1 MSRLKPLTSMPKLTQ
16 AFIRLLVAKFVFTV
30 CALVCFSQSPTTG
43 RILGTV
49 VDPNGAR
56 VVWADIIVEDES
68 TGHKRQTKTDKE
80 GNYTVPLLPTGHY
93 SVTIRATGFAPS
105 VFQQVQVVITETTTL
120 DAQVVPSG
128 PHTESIRIDSTLQRD
143 GPRLGRVVDSRAV
156 SHLPLATRNFTQI
169 LALSPGTAV
178 ALPDNTAVG
187 RNSQNISVNGARVTQ
202 NDFEINGIDANNLTT
217 NAASLLAVPA
227 PETIHEFKLQTS
239 LYDATFGRAGGGNLQ
254 AVTKVGSNDFH
265 GAAYEYFLND
275 ALNSNN
281 PFLKAAAVPRP
292 KLQRN
297 IFGGLLGGPVKSNR
311 LFFFASYQG
320 THERNGASPNSLT
333 SNVFIAPGLTDDRSQ
348 QRLLTTFR
356 PRLPNGTFATSI
368 NPVALSILNARLPN
382 GQFLIPTPRADGHY
396 SGSAISS
403 YREYQFNTNFDY
415 QIRSSDRLAVKFF
428 FSNTPQ
434 FLGLVGGANV
444 PGFGADFTQHNRLL
458 SVQHL
463 HILDPK
469 TVNEARAG
477 HNFIRGN
484 SLGIETFKDSDFGI
498 RRANANDF
506 PGLGS
511 IRIGPTGTNA
521 IAIGNAGTN
530 IDASN
535 DQSSTTFV
543 DILSLIRGRH
553 SVRLGGGVIYYRNTL
568 NANNNR
574 RGTIVFQS
582 FNNFLIGAVNN
593 SVYADGINIRVL
605 RTTDYSFFVQ
615 DDWKLSSRLTLNLG
629 LRYEL
634 DMPPYEIDGRMSTF
648 DPALYRPR
656 MEVDNNGNPVG
667 PPVGGFVQ
675 AENVDPQS
683 DLPEVPNVGKRL
695 LTSIDP
701 NNFAPRVGFAFS
713 PLDSG
718 RMVMRGGYGIF
729 YSRPSTSYIA
739 TSMNAPP
746 TYAVRRSPTGT
757 PIAFA
762 DPFFPLPLQDQFP
775 TLVKGVALAGQVF
788 DRNMQTAYVQQYN
801 LSLQYEF
808 PGALLLEMAYVGT
821 RGLNLIRDPA
831 INQAR
836 LASPQHPI
844 VNAVTG
850 QVMTTNR
857 PDATNVAL
865 RAPYQG
871 VEVGGFLQIQSTAQS
886 TYNSAQV
893 NLAKRLSKGLQF
905 LASYTFSKSIDNAS
919 GGSASTGE
927 VRDTIFIG
935 GNQLDNRANRGVSD
949 FHRGHRFVLSYLWD
963 LPRPDF
969 AARSK
974 AGRWF
979 LSGWQFGGI
988 VTAMSGLPID
998 VLDGAAGAFYGL
1010 NGGNNALA
1018 RPSWAPGATV
1028 HTAMT
1033 NIPAG
1038 YFFNP
1043 QAFVRPVVLTSR
1055 VIPSSNGTATA
1066 GATGTDLGNVGRN
1079 VLRGPRQFNID
1090 FAVTKRFRFR
1100 ESKSIEFR
1108 AEAYNVLNRVNL
1120 DNPVSNMTAVPA
1132 TSINP
1137 NTGQI
1142 TGDPGD
1148 FGRIV
1153 STSNN
1158 PRLIQLAVKFQF

>member
-1 MSRLKPLTSMPKLTQ
+1 MSHLNPLPADAAIKTFMRSLIASGVVAVCTLT
-16 AFIRLLVAKFVFTV
+16 AFA
-30 CALVCFSQSPTTG
+30 QSATTG
-43 RILGTV
+43 RISGTV
-49 VDPNGAR
+49 VDQNSAR
-56 VVWADIIVEDES
+56 VVWAEITIENDA
-68 TGHKRQTKTDKE
+68 TGEKRQTKTDKE
-80 GNYTVPLLPTGHY
+80 GNYTIALLRPGQY
-93 SVTIRATGFAPS
+93 LVSIRATGFAPT
-105 VFQQVQVVITETTTL
+105 VFPRVQVVITETTTL
-120 DAQVVPSG
+120 NAHVVPAG
-128 PHTESIRIDSTLQRD
+128 PYTEILRIDSALQRD
-143 GPRLGRVVDSRAV
+143 GPQLGRVVDSRAV
-156 SHLPLATRNFTQI
+156 SELPLATRNFTQI
-169 LALSPGTAV
+169 LALSPGTSV

-187 RNSQNISVNGARVTQ
+187 SNSQNVSVNGSRVTQ

-217 NAASLLAVPA
+217 NAASLLAIPA
-227 PETIHEFKLQTS
+227 PDAIHEFKLQTS

-254 AVTKVGSNDFH
+254 AVIKDGGNDFH

-281 PFLKAAAVPRP
+281 PFLKAAAVSRP

-297 IFGGLLGGPVKSNR
+297 IFGGLLGGPLKANR

-333 SNVFIAPGLTDDRSQ
+333 SNVLIAPGLTDDRSQ
-348 QRLLTTFR
+348 QKLLTTFR
-356 PRLPNGTFATSI
+356 PRLANGTLATLI
-368 NPVALSILNARLPN
+368 NPVALSLLNARLPD
-382 GQFLIPTPRADGHY
+382 GQFLIPTPQADGHY
-396 SGSAISS
+396 SGSIISTHN
-403 YREYQFNTNFDY
+403 ENQFNANFDY
-415 QIRSSDRLAVKFF
+415 RIRSSDRLAVKFF
-428 FSNTPQ
+428 FSNRPQ
-434 FLGLVGGANV
+434 FLGLAGGANV
-444 PGFGADFTQHNRLL
+444 PGFGADFTQHNRLV
-458 SVQHL
+458 SIQHTQ
-463 HILDPK
+463 IINSQ
-469 TVNEARAG
+469 TFNEARAG
-477 HNFIRGN
+477 YNFIRGS
-484 SLGIETFKDSDFGI
+484 SLGLETFKDSDFGI
-498 RRANANDF
+498 KRANANDF

-521 IAIGNAGTN
+521 IVIGNAGTN
-530 IDASN
+530 IDAGNS
-535 DQSSTTFV
+535 QSSTTLV
-543 DILSLIRGRH
+543 DILSLIHGRH
-553 SVRLGGGVIYYRNTL
+553 SLRLGGGLIYYRNTL

-574 RGTIVFQS
+574 RGTIAFQS

-593 SVYADGINIRVL
+593 SVYADGINIRIL
-605 RTTDYSFFVQ
+605 RATDYSFFLQ

-634 DMPPYEIDGRMSTF
+634 DMPPFETHGRMSTF

-667 PPVGGFVQ
+667 PPVAGFVQ
-675 AENVDPQS
+675 AENVDPQN
-683 DLPEVPNVGKRL
+683 DLPEVPNVDKRL

-701 NNFAPRVGFAFS
+701 NNFAPRFGFAFS
-713 PLDSG
+713 PLKFS
-718 RMVMRGGYGIF
+718 RLVLRGGYGIF

-746 TYAVRRSPTGT
+746 TYAVRRSPTGA

-775 TLVKGVALAGQVF
+775 TVVKGVALAGQVF
-788 DRNMQTAYVQQYN
+788 DRSMRTAYVQQYN
-801 LSLQYEF
+801 LSLQYEL
-808 PGALLLEMAYVGT
+808 PAALLLELAYVGT
-821 RGLNLIRDPA
+821 RGVNLIRDPA
-831 INQAR
+831 VNQAR
-836 LASPQHPI
+836 LASPQNPI
-844 VNAVTG
+844 INAVTG
-850 QVMTTNR
+850 QVITTNR
-857 PDATNVAL
+857 PDAANVAL

-893 NLAKRLSKGLQF
+893 NLTKRLSNGLQF
-905 LASYTFSKSIDNAS
+905 LGSYTFAKSIDNAS

-935 GNQLDNRANRGVSD
+935 GNQLDNQANRGVSD
-949 FHRGHRFVLSYLWD
+949 FHRAHRFVSSYVWD
-963 LPRPDF
+963 VPQPEF
-969 AARSK
+969 ASRSK

-979 LSGWQFGGI
+979 ISGWQFAGI

-998 VLDGAAGAFYGL
+998 VLDGAAGSFYGL

-1028 HTAMT
+1028 RTARM

-1043 QAFVRPVVLTSR
+1043 QAFVRPVVLTGR
-1055 VIPSSNGTATA
+1055 IIPSSNGTATA
-1066 GATGTDLGNVGRN
+1066 GLTGTDLGNVGRN

-1090 FAVTKRFRFR
+1090 FAVTKRFHVR
-1100 ESKSIEFR
+1100 ESKTIEFR
-1108 AEAYNVLNRVNL
+1108 AEAYNVMNRVNL
-1120 DNPVSNMTAVPA
+1120 DNPISNMTAVAA

-1142 TGDPGD
+1142 IGDPGD

-1153 STSNN
+1153 ATSNN
-1158 PRLIQLAVKFQF
+1158 PRLVQFAVKFNF